1 MQQTYQAIL
10 FDLGGVLID
19 IDYHATEKAFE
30 KLGVVDFK
38 ERYTQFAQNAL
49 FDRLECG
56 EISEQHFINLL
67 LPYTQVGTSP
77 NQVVA
82 AWNAMIGAFPQK
94 KLALLN
100 QLKSQQIPLFLLS
113 NTNALHIVEVSK
125 ALKKV
130 SDVTLGSY
138 FEQVFLSHDI
148 GKRKPH
154 PETFLWTCDQM
165 GFAPADVL
173 FIDDSP
179 QHIAGAQAAGLQTYF
194 YENETAFYALFS

>member
-1 MQQTYQAIL
+1 MQQSFQAIL

-30 KLGVVDFK
+30 KLGVADFK
-38 ERYTQFAQNAL
+38 ARYTQFAQNAL
-49 FDRLECG
+49 FDRFECG

-67 LPYTQVGTSP
+67 LPYAQTGTSP

-82 AWNAMIGAFPQK
+82 AWNAMIGAFPQRK
-94 KLALLN
+94 IALLN
-100 QLKSQQIPLFLLS
+100 QLKNQQIPLFLLS
-113 NTNALHIVEVSK
+113 NTNALHIVEVSR

-130 SDVTLGSY
+130 SDVALGTY
-138 FEQVFLSHDI
+138 FQQVFLSHEI

-154 PETFLWTCDQM
+154 PETFLWTCNQM
-165 GFAPADVL
+165 GFAPKDVL

-179 QHIAGAQAAGLQTYF
+179 QHIEGAQAAGLQTYF
-194 YENETAFYALFS
+194 YQSDTDFYAFFS

>member
-1 MQQTYQAIL
+1 MQQTFQAIL

-30 KLGVVDFK
+30 KLGVADFK
-38 ERYTQFAQNAL
+38 ERYTQFAQNEL
-49 FDRLECG
+49 FDRFECG
-56 EISEQHFINLL
+56 EISEQHFVNLL
-67 LPYTQVGTSP
+67 LPYTQTGTSP

-82 AWNAMIGAFPQK
+82 AWNAMIGAFPQRK
-94 KLALLN
+94 IALLN
-100 QLKSQQIPLFLLS
+100 QLKNQQIPLFLLS
-113 NTNALHIVEVSK
+113 NTNALHLVEVSR

-130 SDVTLGSY
+130 SEVDLGSY
-138 FEQVFLSHDI
+138 FEQVFLSHEI

-154 PETFLWTCDQM
+154 PETFLWTCAQM
-165 GFAPADVL
+165 GFAPKDVL

-179 QHIAGAQAAGLQTYF
+179 QHIAGAQEAGLQTYF

>member
-1 MQQTYQAIL
+1 MQQTFQAIL

-30 KLGVVDFK
+30 KLGVADFK

-49 FDRLECG
+49 FDRFECG
-56 EISEQHFINLL
+56 EISEQHFVNLL
-67 LPYTQVGTSP
+67 LPYTQAGTSP

-82 AWNAMIGAFPQK
+82 AWNAMIGAFPQRK
-94 KLALLN
+94 IALLN
-100 QLKSQQIPLFLLS
+100 ELKKQQIPLFLLS
-113 NTNALHIVEVSK
+113 NTNALHLVEVSR

-130 SDVTLGSY
+130 SDVALGSY
-138 FEQVFLSHDI
+138 FEQVFLSHEI

-154 PETFLWTCDQM
+154 PQTFLWTCDQM

-179 QHIAGAQAAGLQTYF
+179 QHIAGAQDAGLQTYF

>member
-1 MQQTYQAIL
+1 MQQSFQAIL

-30 KLGVVDFK
+30 KIGVADFK
-38 ERYTQFAQNAL
+38 ARYTQFAQNAL
-49 FDRLECG
+49 FDRFECG

-67 LPYTQVGTSP
+67 LPYAQTGTSP

-82 AWNAMIGAFPQK
+82 AWNAMIGAFPQRK
-94 KLALLN
+94 IALLN
-100 QLKSQQIPLFLLS
+100 QLKNQQIPLFLLS
-113 NTNALHIVEVSK
+113 NTNALHIVEVSR

-130 SDVTLGSY
+130 SDVALGTY
-138 FEQVFLSHDI
+138 FQQVFLSHEI

-154 PETFLWTCDQM
+154 PETFLWTCNQM
-165 GFAPADVL
+165 GFAPKDVL

-179 QHIAGAQAAGLQTYF
+179 QHIEGAQAAGLQTYF
-194 YENETAFYALFS
+194 YQSDTDFYAFFS